1 MQALKSPLFYLPI
14 IVLVAINS
22 AAMDIGL
29 WLRMSVLGA
38 YGAGLTAWYWKS
50 IEAKFTPIL
59 LFALGLL
66 LWPLLNFSNVP
77 APSEWWGHMARISV
91 LFSILLGS
99 SAAFNKDQ
107 EGSFAALKI
116 GGQLAVLLA
125 SVSLVPSLV
134 EAYQAENIYLAKGS
148 LFTHKNYAA
157 ATLLMLLPLG
167 LLPHVNGSK
176 SLDIAG
182 TAAMILGL
190 LVVVF
195 LRTRGVWMAA
205 IVMVV
210 VSLAYYGLLKR
221 KANLRSNLIVFG
233 VLAVG
238 LLAAIGL
245 GGQEKIFN
253 SSTIQTRLHY
263 WNASWEMFVDHPITG
278 VGAGQWKIFYPST
291 GLAGTNEAVMNG
303 STAILRP
310 HNDVLWMLSETGI
323 GALFFIALL
332 AGGFFISIRKGGQ
345 LPLALILVAFTV
357 YGFAEFPLER
367 ATMLLP
373 LGLAL
378 GYAHSRSTAL
388 LQLPSA
394 AIGGLAVILGV
405 FGAYVS
411 NARNAGEVKAQDV
424 LTAYGRQQAPAMVKA
439 ARRAESSWFEMDIY
453 NNPIAYFEGLGQL
466 QQGGQRPSKKQ
477 LNAALNTLERA
488 REIHPYHM
496 LTMNQMAQVHRMKG
510 QVKLAR
516 DLYKEVV
523 TMSPHNTTALLGLME
538 SERTL
543 GNVYGAMDALVDI
556 SPKYNFQN
564 LPGYRPEALKTLQ
577 AFARIEQPRNATR
590 KLHEQ
595 LNAASPSKMW
605 QIWTEFR
612 QIHHKK

>member
-1 MQALKSPLFYLPI
+1 
-14 IVLVAINS
+14 
-22 AAMDIGL
+22 
-29 WLRMSVLGA
+29 
-38 YGAGLTAWYWKS
+38 
-50 IEAKFTPIL
+50 
-59 LFALGLL
+59 
-66 LWPLLNFSNVP
+66 
-77 APSEWWGHMARISV
+77 
-91 LFSILLGS
+91 
-99 SAAFNKDQ
+99 
-107 EGSFAALKI
+107 
-116 GGQLAVLLA
+116 
-125 SVSLVPSLV
+125 
-134 EAYQAENIYLAKGS
+134 
-148 LFTHKNYAA
+148 
-157 ATLLMLLPLG
+157 
-167 LLPHVNGSK
+167 
-176 SLDIAG
+176 
-182 TAAMILGL
+182 MILGL

-332 AGGFFISIRKGGQ
+332 AGSFFISIRKGGQ

-543 GNVYGAMDALVDI
+543 GNVYEAMDALVDI